1 MFTAIIAETTDHKIA
16 KYQEFQ
22 SEFNANTHV
31 QKYGGFVYTGIISD
45 IKYTTVNMI
54 TKTLTVDL
62 ISKKTDDLMNSWLY
76 EMRQSDLE
84 MSRIQED
91 LLDHLIDY
99 HNFDFKLINPALI
112 VKWNNKKAIRRRKP
126 YNK

>member
-22 SEFNANTHV
+22 SELNANAHV
-31 QKYGGFVYTGIISD
+31 QKYGGFVYIGIIND
-45 IKYTTVNMI
+45 IKYTTVNMT
-54 TKTLTVDL
+54 TKTLVVDL
-62 ISKKTDDLMNSWLY
+62 VKKKADNLMNSWLY

-99 HNFDFKLINPALI
+99 HDDDFKLIDPTFI
-112 VKWNNKKAIRRRKP
+112 VKWNNKKAMRRRKP
-126 YNK
+126 